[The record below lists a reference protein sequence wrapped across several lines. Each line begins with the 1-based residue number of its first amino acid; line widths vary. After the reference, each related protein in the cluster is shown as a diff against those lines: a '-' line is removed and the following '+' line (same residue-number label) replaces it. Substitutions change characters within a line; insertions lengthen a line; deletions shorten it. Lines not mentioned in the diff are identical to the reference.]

1 LNQPIN
7 SDWLVV
13 LREACERKGSS
24 QAAVA
29 KKLKYSPAVINQVL
43 KGTYKGDVNSVQR
56 AVEGALMGLTVEC
69 PVIGELARNQCLEF
83 QRREFAATNHLR
95 VQLSRACPTCPNRR
109 GGDS

>member
-1 LNQPIN
+1 MNQPIN

-43 KGTYKGDVNSVQR
+43 KGTYKGDVKSVQK

-69 PVIGELARNQCLEF
+69 PVVGELQRDRCL
-83 QRREFAATNHLR
+83 QYQNRPFAATSGLR

-109 GGDS
+109 NAP